1 MNFHHQIISLSF
13 HFISLKKHMI
23 FRVFPGWS
31 WLIIMDLFPVIY
43 GRSPAPLE
51 AVSRPSL
58 MASKLEPRWL
68 LSQIGQIGPRGGLG
82 IFRCHSGRSFR
93 AMTVI
98 PGYSSWDFLNL
109 HFRSGFWAIFHERN
123 SIHWGSPRV
132 RNQHLLLIFS
142 LWKTLTLPGWPNLKA
157 AVQEAWWHSLVPF
170 RRPFQGGSLS
180 PVVQL

>member
-1 MNFHHQIISLSF
+1 
-13 HFISLKKHMI
+13 MI

-31 WLIIMDLFPVIY
+31 WLIIMDLFPVILWQVP
-43 GRSPAPLE
+43 GTSRSGLKAILDGVQAGAQVAPQ
-51 AVSRPSL
+51 SDRSD
-58 MASKLEPRWL
+58 
-68 LSQIGQIGPRGGLG
+68 QIGPRGGLG

-98 PGYSSWDFLNL
+98 PGYTSWDFLNL
-109 HFRSGFWAIFHERN
+109 HFRSGLWGIFHERN

-170 RRPFQGGSLS
+170 RRPFQGGSFS